1 MSQSLT
7 SSNKNKTIVQEE
19 EDDDLVILP
28 DVDNSELIARYRLSL
43 VGRLFNRERR
53 NVEALIALLPRPSIW
68 DVEGRVRGVYLGNHR
83 FQFDFDS
90 EDDLQKVL
98 SKRPCHFNKWS
109 FALERWAPHI
119 GDSFPNTMTFWVSAM
134 GIPTHFW
141 LDPVFRALGKRLG
154 HVGLVEAKTA
164 KFQVELNA
172 DLPIKFAL
180 RAQLPTGEI
189 VPVSLEYCNLHRW
202 CHSCHLL
209 SHEDENCPQL
219 SEEEREQHRLAKE
232 ANKDQGPQTRNDNN
246 KRGDLSK
253 RLSATDQKSSSHHE
267 RHSGEGTQRDNR
279 DSVWKRIDSR
289 YAPRDDHRGDN
300 RHAHRDREKPSYTI
314 ETYNKRRYDDS
325 FASSRQR
332 EEAKKVEKKLASD
345 RHDSKGLPEAPR
357 DLQMSR
363 PAGTL
368 RSTSDQPQLARRSIS
383 SPDHVGDR
391 PFMLSLQKR
400 TSGDPKLKGK
410 VGDLGDS
417 SDTGSS
423 AKKSLKFAVETKLSS
438 PKAQRS
444 LPLAL
449 TEKKTE
455 KSWYEQ
461 TLEEEETFDHVVDTT
476 GITEPGEKSNV
487 IEDPNAERILEDED
501 WLNQDATFDMDDD
514 DLMDEDELL
523 CDETHQQEDTG
534 LSTDQASLPLMVE
547 GSTDSEKK
555 RMEISIEGF
564 QNQPVS
570 KTAGVG
576 SGRAQA
582 TPSRSSRTPTQ
593 KKKGSPIPSTMGF
606 SSKKRNILL
615 GRASPKETKIGL
627 QVASSPMAQAHDVSF
642 EDKDATLVKNKTKS
656 AKVGTKPPKIPNE
669 HSSVELSRRGC
680 RPYKGASE

>member
-7 SSNKNKTIVQEE
+7 SSNKNRTTVQEE

-68 DVEGRVRGVYLGNHR
+68 DVEGRVRGVDLGNHR

-141 LDPVFRALGKRLG
+141 LEPIFRALGKRLG

-164 KFQVELNA
+164 KFEVELNA

-189 VPVSLEYCNLHRW
+189 VPVSLEYGNLHRW
-202 CHSCHLL
+202 CHSCRLL

-219 SEEEREQHRLAKE
+219 SEKEKEKHRLAKE
-232 ANKDQGPQTRNDNN
+232 VNRDQGLQPRNDNN
-246 KRGDLSK
+246 RKDINRNGDLPK
-253 RLSATDQKSSSHHE
+253 RHNVAEQKLSSHQE
-267 RHSGEGTQRDNR
+267 RRSGEGPQRDNR

-300 RHAHRDREKPSYTI
+300 RNAHRDRDKPTFNK

-332 EEAKKVEKKLASD
+332 VDAKKAEKKLVSET
-345 RHDSKGLPEAPR
+345 HGSKEVPEGPR
-357 DLQMSR
+357 ALHLDVCTQ
-363 PAGTL
+363 GT
-368 RSTSDQPQLARRSIS
+368 TSDQNQLACRSIS
-383 SPDHVGDR
+383 SPEHVRER

-400 TSGDPKLKGK
+400 SSGELKLKEK
-410 VGDLGDS
+410 VGDFGDS
-417 SDTGSS
+417 SDTVSS
-423 AKKSLKFAVETKLSS
+423 AKKSLRFAAENNPSS
-438 PKAQRS
+438 PKPNSSPPAQMG
-444 LPLAL
+444 
-449 TEKKTE
+449 KKKE

-461 TLEEEETFDHVVDTT
+461 TLEEDEMTDHTAETNINKEIQDDNKEF
-476 GITEPGEKSNV
+476 
-487 IEDPNAERILEDED
+487 EDPNAERILEEED
-501 WLNQDATFDMDDD
+501 WMNEDATFDIDED

-523 CDETHQQEDTG
+523 YDEKQQEEEPAPPSDRIP
-534 LSTDQASLPLMVE
+534 LPLIIE
-547 GSTDSEKK
+547 GSTESGKETKEALVEESPK
-555 RMEISIEGF
+555 QSGL
-564 QNQPVS
+564 
-570 KTAGVG
+570 KTSVIG
-576 SGRAQA
+576 SRCAQLTPGRS
-582 TPSRSSRTPTQ
+582 SRSSTQ
-593 KKKGSPIPSTMGF
+593 KKRGTPSPTATGVSLRQ
-606 SSKKRNILL
+606 RNLMV
-615 GRASPKETKIGL
+615 GRASSKAKVSKSGPKLNQTL
-627 QVASSPMAQAHDVSF
+627 SPDQGQDPSDF
-642 EDKDATLVKNKTKS
+642 EKADLLLKNNKKS
-656 AKVGTKPPKIPNE
+656 AKVGSNKPPKIP
-669 HSSVELSRRGC
+669 R
-680 RPYKGASE
+680 